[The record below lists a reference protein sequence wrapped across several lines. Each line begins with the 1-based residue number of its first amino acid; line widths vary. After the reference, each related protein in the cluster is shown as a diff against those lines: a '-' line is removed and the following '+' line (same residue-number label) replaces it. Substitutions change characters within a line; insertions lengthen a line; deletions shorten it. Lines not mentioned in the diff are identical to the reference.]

1 MFKLLIVFCSILV
14 ITFQSIANE
23 SLLTLQ
29 QQVERL
35 QREVSDISKSV
46 YSNDMSKN
54 DAVENNSSINL
65 SAIDMRIYDLEKDMK
80 NLNANLEELYFKLE
94 DILKEISKFKN
105 EIERFQKD
113 STITNNEDIENSDE
127 NIEKNEIAEI
137 DSTNTLGSLKISST
151 QNQEKNNT
159 EDVLNIEEQN
169 QQILVQ
175 LSPEEQFQK
184 ALESIRNKK
193 YQEAQ
198 ISFKNFIKDNS
209 NNQLSGSAHYWLGEL
224 YILEKKYRDAA
235 IVLAEGYQNYSESIK
250 APDMLFKLAQS
261 LIEVNKNDEACKT
274 FEKFLEEYSDHK
286 FANKTKK
293 ILVSNEC
300 VSSN

>member
-94 DILKEISKFKN
+94 DILTEISKFKN

-127 NIEKNEIAEI
+127 NIEKNEMAEI

>member
-113 STITNNEDIENSDE
+113 STKTNNEDIENSDE

>member
-198 ISFKNFIKDNS
+198 ISFKKFIKDNS

>member
-235 IVLAEGYQNYSESIK
+235 LVLAEGYQKFPKSIK
-250 APDMLFKLAQS
+250 APDMLYKLSES
-261 LIEVNKNDEACKT
+261 LVLIDKKNDAC
-274 FEKFLEEYSDHK
+274 
-286 FANKTKK
+286 
-293 ILVSNEC
+293 
-300 VSSN
+300 